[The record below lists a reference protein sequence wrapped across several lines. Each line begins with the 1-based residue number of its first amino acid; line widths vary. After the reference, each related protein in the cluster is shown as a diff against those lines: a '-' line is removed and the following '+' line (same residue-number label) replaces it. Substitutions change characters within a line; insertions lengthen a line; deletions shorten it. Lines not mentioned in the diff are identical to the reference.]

1 MFLFWNNR
9 KSVFVITCLLFS
21 ICSAGNVNAQVSVN
35 GFATV
40 GYTSSNADDL
50 VFRSAINRWPEE
62 GSNFKTESA
71 LGLQLNY
78 QVSDKVDIVVQSLLE
93 NKNYDQVMDYFE
105 MAFVRYQ
112 FDRNWSARAGR
123 INYNAYLLSEYVHVG
138 YSYLWAAP
146 PMEYYTPSSN
156 LSYIDGA
163 EVQYRKS
170 YSSGVLQAAL
180 AVGTSKADVINN
192 RTNYFLDYD
201 YVING
206 SIMFETEEWTLK
218 GSLSQFHGKR
228 SFFGSLNTF
237 QQDLTQIPPAWWPE
251 AGAMAADLDFAGK
264 HVNYVALG
272 YSYNDSKFIF
282 MAEMAMLDVEWSVLG
297 NLAYG
302 YASIGYIWG
311 DFTPYLTLAM
321 INTTDKRNVIEE
333 PDYAEVTDPT
343 AIPDLAR
350 MYFGYQYLLDISR
363 IEQSSAAIGI
373 RWDFAANWALKAQ
386 LTAFELQGPGYGM
399 WGSDQQVSIEDTR
412 DVNVFN
418 LNLNV
423 IF

>member
-264 HVNYVALG
+264 HVNYAALG
-272 YSYNDSKFIF
+272 YSYNDSEFIF

-386 LTAFELQGPGYGM
+386 FTAFELQGPGYGM

>member
-1 MFLFWNNR
+1 
-9 KSVFVITCLLFS
+9 
-21 ICSAGNVNAQVSVN
+21 
-35 GFATV
+35 
-40 GYTSSNADDL
+40 
-50 VFRSAINRWPEE
+50 
-62 GSNFKTESA
+62 
-71 LGLQLNY
+71 
-78 QVSDKVDIVVQSLLE
+78 
-93 NKNYDQVMDYFE
+93 
-105 MAFVRYQ
+105 
-112 FDRNWSARAGR
+112 
-123 INYNAYLLSEYVHVG
+123 
-138 YSYLWAAP
+138 
-146 PMEYYTPSSN
+146 
-156 LSYIDGA
+156 
-163 EVQYRKS
+163 
-170 YSSGVLQAAL
+170 
-180 AVGTSKADVINN
+180 
-192 RTNYFLDYD
+192 
-201 YVING
+201 
-206 SIMFETEEWTLK
+206 MFETEEWTLK

-264 HVNYVALG
+264 HVNYAALG
-272 YSYNDSKFIF
+272 YSYNDSEFIF

-333 PDYAEVTDPT
+333 PDYAEVTEPT
-343 AIPDLAR
+343 AIPGLAR
-350 MYFGYQYLLDISR
+350 MYLGYQYLLDISR
-363 IEQSSAAIGI
+363 IEQSSAAVGI

-386 LTAFELQGPGYGM
+386 FTAFELQGPGYGM